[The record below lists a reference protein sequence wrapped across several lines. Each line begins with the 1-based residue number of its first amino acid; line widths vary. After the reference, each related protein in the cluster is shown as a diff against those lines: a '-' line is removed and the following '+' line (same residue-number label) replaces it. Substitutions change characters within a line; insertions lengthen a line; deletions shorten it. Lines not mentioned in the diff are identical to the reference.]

1 MPLPAPR
8 IDDRDYRALV
18 EETLARVPVHTP
30 EWTNFN
36 PSDPGVTIV
45 QLFASGFGAAIA
57 GVIVN
62 AAGLAGGSVAG
73 TISAANWLYA
83 LFAVAPLIAIPP
95 LWSIARTERAP
106 MAVQPAE

>member
-45 QLFASGFGAAIA
+45 QLFAFLTENLIYRANLIPERNRAK
-57 GVIVN
+57 
-62 AAGLAGGSVAG
+62 LDRKSV
-73 TISAANWLYA
+73 
-83 LFAVAPLIAIPP
+83 V
-95 LWSIARTERAP
+95 
-106 MAVQPAE
+106 